1 MSEHIEP
8 TETGTPERRTFLAV
22 LTAGIGAIITA
33 VMGITIGRFTIA
45 PAFSGSGETTWTE
58 VGPIDEID
66 ENKPVRL
73 SVLVSQKAGWGNFNA
88 QRPIWV
94 IRKGE
99 AFTVFSAVCPH
110 LGCTVNTANEKF
122 VCACHNSRWETDGQL
137 LGGPSPRGLDTLE
150 HRVENGVL
158 QVRYQD
164 FKQGV
169 ATKEAVS

>member
-1 MSEHIEP
+1 MSDHIEP
-8 TETGTPERRTFLAV
+8 TDSGTPERRTFLAV
-22 LTAGIGAIITA
+22 LTAGIGTIITA

-45 PAFSGSGETTWTE
+45 PAFSGSNEAIWTE

-94 IRKGE
+94 IRKGD

-137 LGGPSPRGLDTLE
+137 TGGPSPRGLDTLE

-158 QVRYQD
+158 PGQVSGFQTGSRH
-164 FKQGV
+164 
-169 ATKEAVS
+169 